1 MGKISGFVVV
11 ASDGYLLLHTIR
23 GTKKE
28 AILTYES
35 FYNTN
40 WKEALANNYQVI
52 KVAINPAG

>member
-1 MGKISGFVVV
+1 MKKIEGFVVV

-35 FYNTN
+35 FYKTN
-40 WKEALANNYQVI
+40 WEEAKANNYDVI
-52 KVAINPAG
+52 KVAINPAN